1 MSEPMS
7 DSPLAVLGELSNS
20 AEALVNL
27 LFLIERDRNDPDKVL
42 LYVRMA
48 DEAVKNIANLTVL
61 ARAWQQK
68 SNNATH

>member
-1 MSEPMS
+1 MS
-7 DSPLAVLGELSNS
+7 DNPLAVLGELSNS

-48 DEAVKNIANLTVL
+48 DEAVKNIANVTVQ
-61 ARAWQQK
+61 ARAWQRK

>member
-1 MSEPMS
+1 MSEPTS
-7 DSPLAVLGELSNS
+7 DSALAVLGELSNS
-20 AEALVNL
+20 AGALINL

-48 DEAVKNIANLTVL
+48 DEAVKKITNLTVQ

-68 SNNATH
+68 SNNTTH